1 MPAAVYAANAD
12 NQERIAAETAE
23 RALLY
28 VSATRARK
36 ESTVLS
42 FGTPI
47 LIEREHS
54 SVSNVEAQIR
64 LTAVTKSYGALTV
77 LEECNLSIQA
87 GEFVVVVGRS
97 GSGKSTLLNLI
108 GGLDRPTA
116 GDVELL
122 GQSLAGLSE
131 DELSRVRCRRLGF
144 VFQFF
149 NLIPTL
155 TVAENVRLPMALNG
169 ASRAEGIR
177 RADLLLGELGL
188 DDCGGR
194 FPEELS
200 GGEQQRVAIARALSH
215 RPNIVLADEPTGN
228 VDIETAEEV
237 LALLEQTCRRH
248 QATLVMATHSREVLG
263 AADRVFTIRAA
274 RTYEEPP

>member
-1 MPAAVYAANAD
+1 MHNAD
-12 NQERIAAETAE
+12 
-23 RALLY
+23 
-28 VSATRARK
+28 S
-36 ESTVLS
+36 
-42 FGTPI
+42 
-47 LIEREHS
+47 H
-54 SVSNVEAQIR
+54 IR
-64 LTAVTKSYGALTV
+64 LIGVKKSYGGHVV
-77 LEECNLSIQA
+77 LEECDLDVRP

-108 GGLDRPTA
+108 GGLDRPTD
-116 GDVELL
+116 GVVELL

-169 ASRAEGIR
+169 ASKAEGIR

-188 DDCGGR
+188 DDCTNR

-215 RPNIVLADEPTGN
+215 KPNIVLADEPTGN
-228 VDIETAEEV
+228 LDLETAEEV

-263 AADRVFTIRAA
+263 AADRVFTIHAA
-274 RTYEEPP
+274 RIHEEPP

>member
-1 MPAAVYAANAD
+1 MHYAD
-12 NQERIAAETAE
+12 
-23 RALLY
+23 
-28 VSATRARK
+28 S
-36 ESTVLS
+36 
-42 FGTPI
+42 
-47 LIEREHS
+47 H
-54 SVSNVEAQIR
+54 IR
-64 LTAVTKSYGALTV
+64 LIGVEKSYGDHVV
-77 LEECNLSIQA
+77 LEECDLDVCP

-116 GDVELL
+116 GVVELL
-122 GQSLAGLSE
+122 GQSLEGLSE

-155 TVAENVRLPMALNG
+155 TVAENIRLPMALNG
-169 ASRAEGIR
+169 ASRAEGIQ
-177 RADLLLGELGL
+177 RAHLLLGELGL
-188 DDCGGR
+188 DDCGSR

-228 VDIETAEEV
+228 LDLETAEEV

-248 QATLVMATHSREVLG
+248 GATLVMATHSREVLG
-263 AADRVFTIRAA
+263 TADRVFTIRAA
-274 RTYEEPP
+274 RIHEEPP

>member
-1 MPAAVYAANAD
+1 MHNAD
-12 NQERIAAETAE
+12 
-23 RALLY
+23 
-28 VSATRARK
+28 S
-36 ESTVLS
+36 
-42 FGTPI
+42 
-47 LIEREHS
+47 H
-54 SVSNVEAQIR
+54 IR
-64 LTAVTKSYGALTV
+64 LIGVKKSYGDHVV
-77 LEECNLSIQA
+77 LEECGLVVRP

-169 ASRAEGIR
+169 ASRAEGIQ

-188 DDCGGR
+188 DECGSR

-215 RPNIVLADEPTGN
+215 KPDIVLADEPTGN
-228 VDIETAEEV
+228 LDLETAEEV

-248 QATLVMATHSREVLG
+248 RATLVMATHSREVLG
-263 AADRVFTIRAA
+263 TADRVFTIRAA
-274 RTYEEPP
+274 RIHEEPP

>member
-1 MPAAVYAANAD
+1 MHNAD
-12 NQERIAAETAE
+12 
-23 RALLY
+23 
-28 VSATRARK
+28 S
-36 ESTVLS
+36 
-42 FGTPI
+42 
-47 LIEREHS
+47 H
-54 SVSNVEAQIR
+54 IR
-64 LTAVTKSYGALTV
+64 LIGVKKSYGGHVV
-77 LEECNLSIQA
+77 LEECDLDVRP

-108 GGLDRPTA
+108 GGLDRPTD
-116 GDVELL
+116 GVVELL

-131 DELSRVRCRRLGF
+131 DELSRVRCRSLGF

-169 ASRAEGIR
+169 ASKAEGIR

-188 DDCGGR
+188 DDCTNR

-215 RPNIVLADEPTGN
+215 KPNIVLADEPTGN
-228 VDIETAEEV
+228 LDLETAEEV

-263 AADRVFTIRAA
+263 AADRVFTIHAA
-274 RTYEEPP
+274 RIHEEPP

>member
-1 MPAAVYAANAD
+1 MHNAD
-12 NQERIAAETAE
+12 
-23 RALLY
+23 
-28 VSATRARK
+28 S
-36 ESTVLS
+36 
-42 FGTPI
+42 
-47 LIEREHS
+47 H
-54 SVSNVEAQIR
+54 IR
-64 LTAVTKSYGALTV
+64 LIGVRKSYGDHVV
-77 LEECNLSIQA
+77 LEECHLNVRP

-108 GGLDRPTA
+108 GGLDRPTD
-116 GDVELL
+116 GVVELL
-122 GQSLAGLSE
+122 GQSLAGLTE

-169 ASRAEGIR
+169 ASRAEGVG
-177 RADLLLGELGL
+177 RADSLLAELGL
-188 DDCGGR
+188 DGCGSR

-228 VDIETAEEV
+228 LDLETAEEV

-248 QATLVMATHSREVLG
+248 KATLIMATHSREVLG
-263 AADRVFTIRAA
+263 TADRVFTIRAA
-274 RTYEEPP
+274 HIHEERP